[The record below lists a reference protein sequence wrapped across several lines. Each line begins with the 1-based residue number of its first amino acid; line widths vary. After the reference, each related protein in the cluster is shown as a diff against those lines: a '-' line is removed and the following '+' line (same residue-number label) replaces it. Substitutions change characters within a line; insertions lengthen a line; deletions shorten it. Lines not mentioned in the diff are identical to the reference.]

1 MEYRTYLIAFL
12 VLTIMNCS
20 SKKKNEPIKKDTSI
34 EISKTQLDLDMA
46 NQLSQLAFHCIDQEY
61 PNRLGQTIASP
72 EDLKPPQELRPAFY
86 GCFDWHSAVHGHWT
100 LVRLLKSFP
109 DLDNAAAIKAKLTKN
124 ITPENIKTELKFW
137 DGEHN
142 KSFERTYGW
151 AWLLKL
157 QDELLT
163 WDDPLADQLSSA
175 LSPMAEFLEQK
186 YIEFLPRLNYPI
198 RVGEHSN
205 TAFGLTFAMD
215 YAMAHGR
222 DSFLETMSD
231 RGKNYY
237 SSDQGCP
244 LNWEP
249 SGYDFLSP
257 CLEEA
262 HFMSKALPTEEFR
275 TWWESFLGDRQVTEL
290 KPAESLDL
298 TDGKLVHLVG
308 LNFSR
313 AWCLFDIGHTL
324 GNSQLISIAETHIN
338 DSMPQVVNG
347 DYAGEH
353 WLASFAVMALTCL
366 LYTSPSPR
374 D

>member
-1 MEYRTYLIAFL
+1 MNHRIYLLTLLVFL
-12 VLTIMNCS
+12 ILNCS
-20 SKKKNEPIKKDTSI
+20 PEDKNSTLNKDTPT
-34 EISKTQLDLDMA
+34 KVKNTFLDLEMA

-61 PNRLGQTIASP
+61 PNKLGQTIGGP
-72 EDLKPPQELRPAFY
+72 EDLKPPRDLRPAFY

-100 LVRLLKSFP
+100 LVKLLKTFP
-109 DLDNAAAIKAKLTKN
+109 DLENADSIKLKLLKN
-124 ITPENIKTELKFW
+124 ITSENIETELLFW
-137 DGEHN
+137 EGKHN

-157 QDELLT
+157 QDELLS
-163 WDDPLADQLSSA
+163 WDDPVAVQLSSA
-175 LSPMAEFLEQK
+175 LSPMADFLEQK
-186 YIEFLPRLNYPI
+186 YIDFLPRLNYPI

-215 YAMAHGR
+215 YAMAHKR
-222 DSFLETMSD
+222 DSFLEVMKN
-231 RGKNYY
+231 RGQEYY
-237 SSDQGCP
+237 GKDQGCP
-244 LNWEP
+244 ISWEP

-262 HFMSKALPTEEFR
+262 HFMSKVLSKEAFR
-275 TWWESFLGDRQVTEL
+275 TWWNSFLSDSEVSEL

-313 AWCLFDIGHTL
+313 AWCLLDIGNTL
-324 GNSQLISIAETHIN
+324 EDPELIAIAESHIN

-353 WLASFAVMALTCL
+353 WLASFAVMALT
-366 LYTSPSPR
+366 SR
-374 D
+374 K